1 MFWFQKSEII
11 KAALPALALVA
22 VAVAAIIVGALLA
35 ARGCSSTSGEDYL
48 EDAKA
53 AILDQVERERAGNQ
67 ERLKALEADL
77 YDLRDQ
83 VDALDAEARA
93 SAKEREEIHDAIENA
108 ASIDDVDRILR
119 AGIPGVS
126 GRRR

>member
-1 MFWFQKSEII
+1 MFWIPKWGII
-11 KAALPALALVA
+11 KQAWPALVA
-22 VAVAAIIVGALLA
+22 VAVVVAAIIIGTVFA
-35 ARGCSSTSGEDYL
+35 ARGCSPSGGDDYL
-48 EDAKA
+48 DDAQR
-53 AILDQVERERAGNQ
+53 AILEGVDARSKGNV

-83 VDALDAEARA
+83 VDALDAEAKA
-93 SAKEREEIHDAIENA
+93 SAREREEMHDAIENA